1 MQRPGMHDI
10 SHKWIVLF
18 ARADWL
24 ARRWL
29 AKYSVHLRAA
39 EEKQDGIPFRHGYLE
54 EIISRGK
61 SVVGTRKQ
69 SIRARKNSSKK
80 FPSLLFF
87 VEFFLARFDYFRVPT
102 ISICPWVSKDDTLV
116 PGFRIHTFSGY
127 CTVVLHQCPFA
138 SVCLHTRDVYRLIPT
153 IFVLRAVRSVGRG
166 TGLPCW
172 RSWVQTPAG
181 PTPRVFKYL
190 SRKCCLCNDICKWL
204 DFLVFSYKD
213 DKP

>member
-1 MQRPGMHDI
+1 M
-10 SHKWIVLF
+10 
-18 ARADWL
+18 
-24 ARRWL
+24 
-29 AKYSVHLRAA
+29 
-39 EEKQDGIPFRHGYLE
+39 
-54 EIISRGK
+54 
-61 SVVGTRKQ
+61 GTRKQ

-153 IFVLRAVRSVGRG
+153 IFVLRAVRSVGRV
-166 TGLPCW
+166 PDY
-172 RSWVQTPAG
+172 RAG
-181 PTPRVFKYL
+181 DRGFKPRPDQHPGSL
-190 SRKCCLCNDICKWL
+190 NI
-204 DFLVFSYKD
+204 LVESAAFVMTSANG
-213 DKP
+213 